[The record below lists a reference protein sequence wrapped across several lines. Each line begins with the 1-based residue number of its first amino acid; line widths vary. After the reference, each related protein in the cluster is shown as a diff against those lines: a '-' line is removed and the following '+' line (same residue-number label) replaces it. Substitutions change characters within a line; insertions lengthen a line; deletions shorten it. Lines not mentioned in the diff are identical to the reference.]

1 MEAVTIADAR
11 SGDHLASIQSQ
22 ETDPKGELVLL
33 ERLLGDTRVRFRH
46 GQTKFA
52 SAQQLIDVDLE
63 IRDVLTRPASAE
75 LQTDV
80 RRLTA
85 RLRKLDPH

>member
-1 MEAVTIADAR
+1 MEAVTLPTPDR
-11 SGDHLASIQSQ
+11 GNYVASIQPQ
-22 ETDPKGELVLL
+22 ETDLNRELVLL

-46 GQTKFA
+46 GQTKLA
-52 SAQQLIDVDLE
+52 AAQHLIDVDME

-75 LQTDV
+75 LQSDV
-80 RRLTA
+80 RRLAA